1 MFLEGASGEP
11 LIAEPSLARVGA
23 SAGRR
28 CRDVPWLLIFLA
40 YWAGMAAVASSV
52 AHIGEP
58 MRLLE
63 GMDDDNNLCGAT
75 GGAFEARPYVYFACL
90 QYGHRRPTI
99 CMSACPALSGHYV
112 RWYNGSIITCDAH
125 GRSIPA
131 TTYPTTHLR
140 FACVPSAAT
149 LYGLVAAIID
159 VDAFTSVVTGIL
171 LAWDTVLVAC
181 ACAALLALMWVLS
194 VRWLAERTLLAP
206 VTIACCLIGLAALT
220 LTMWARALYLTSDS
234 FAEEMPVLQ
243 GSLQVAMNTDM
254 SLALALLSTAF
265 AIGVVIALWCGLF
278 HRLMHAGGILR
289 ESAEAI
295 RSMPSLLLLLPLFL
309 LTCFVCLLAYWLVI
323 SVLIASAGHPSH
335 GHVRFSCKL
344 FWVFVYHTIGFLWTT
359 EVVLHC
365 GFCTAAGAV
374 AHWYF
379 ASAEDLP
386 RRYRCRS
393 VPQAVLRALRYSTGS
408 FAVGALVLIP
418 GRVFRFFLEHC
429 LHQAQTDGRGKPE
442 LRSVANCC
450 LRCCLDVTTRYIQ
463 YISHNAYIYVAVH
476 DLSFA
481 EGAKQAFDLTLR
493 NIGRVSVLTAGERL
507 LLTIAKLAVSCV
519 CTAGAA
525 ITMSIQPGIEKNTW
539 SPLDNANG
547 ALLITFVATFCVAVR
562 SGRNQEACR
571 VPCLAHHT

>member
-243 GSLQVAMNTDM
+243 GSLQV
-254 SLALALLSTAF
+254 SEHLQ
-265 AIGVVIALWCGLF
+265 
-278 HRLMHAGGILR
+278 HAR
-289 ESAEAI
+289 APEFQHARAPEFSA
-295 RSMPSLLLLLPLFL
+295 RQ
-309 LTCFVCLLAYWLVI
+309 
-323 SVLIASAGHPSH
+323 
-335 GHVRFSCKL
+335 
-344 FWVFVYHTIGFLWTT
+344 
-359 EVVLHC
+359 
-365 GFCTAAGAV
+365 GA
-374 AHWYF
+374 
-379 ASAEDLP
+379 
-386 RRYRCRS
+386 
-393 VPQAVLRALRYSTGS
+393 
-408 FAVGALVLIP
+408 
-418 GRVFRFFLEHC
+418 
-429 LHQAQTDGRGKPE
+429 
-442 LRSVANCC
+442 
-450 LRCCLDVTTRYIQ
+450 
-463 YISHNAYIYVAVH
+463 
-476 DLSFA
+476 
-481 EGAKQAFDLTLR
+481 
-493 NIGRVSVLTAGERL
+493 
-507 LLTIAKLAVSCV
+507 
-519 CTAGAA
+519 
-525 ITMSIQPGIEKNTW
+525 
-539 SPLDNANG
+539 
-547 ALLITFVATFCVAVR
+547 
-562 SGRNQEACR
+562 
-571 VPCLAHHT
+571 